1 MNRKTNPK
9 NEQQREII
17 TASEVIRKI
26 MDEKGLSFQKAS
38 EQIGLPR
45 RSTLSNIVYSKKSLN
60 LDSFVKIMNGLGYS
74 VLVQNRSSKKVF
86 EIQNPEV
93 DKEVTAEENK

>member
-1 MNRKTNPK
+1 MNRKTNEK
-9 NEQQREII
+9 NEHKNEIV

-45 RSTLSNIVYSKKSLN
+45 RSALSKIVYSKSTLT
-60 LDSFVKIMNGLGYS
+60 LSSFIKIMNGLGCS

-86 EIQNPEV
+86 EIQNPET
-93 DKEVTAEENK
+93 DKEVIAE

>member
-1 MNRKTNPK
+1 MSRK
-9 NEQQREII
+9 NEQKNEII

-45 RSTLSNIVYSKKSLN
+45 RSALSKIVYSKSTLSLGN
-60 LDSFVKIMNGLGYS
+60 FIKIMNGLGCS

-93 DKEVTAEENK
+93 DKEVATERKN